1 MSRLHFILG
10 ACVIS
15 ATVFILGSAA
25 VGQKDDNGKEDPKKT
40 ENEVKKFEYPG
51 AEVGANGVTEREG
64 RSLFYFTMTTS
75 DDLEKVLKHYE
86 ESTGQKLTVSAG
98 TVSSRGRDD
107 WVGAVQDDSITRVG
121 NGNERTSPRPMT
133 VRVVS
138 VDAKSYHLT
147 LVFSRAKEEKYT
159 HIVATY
165 VKK

>member
-1 MSRLHFILG
+1 MCRLHTIFAVG
-10 ACVIS
+10 VIS
-15 ATVFILGSAA
+15 ACILILGSAA
-25 VGQKDDNGKEDPKKT
+25 VGQKEDNSKEDPKKT
-40 ENEVKKFEYPG
+40 ENEAKKFEYPG
-51 AEVGANGVTEREG
+51 AEVGANGLTERDG
-64 RSLFYFTMTTS
+64 RSLYYFTMTTP

-107 WVGAVQDDSITRVG
+107 WIGAVQDDSIARVG

-138 VDAKSYHLT
+138 VDAKAYHLT
-147 LVFSRAKEEKYT
+147 LVFSRAKEEKHT